1 MNRMCRL
8 GEAEELLS
16 EMDFSDVADDIAE
29 TEEDRIY
36 NENHDKIY
44 FNLGWDGIKY
54 IIRSSTQR

>member
-1 MNRMCRL
+1 MGKSSKNKTFL
-8 GEAEELLS
+8 GQY
-16 EMDFSDVADDIAE
+16 
-29 TEEDRIY
+29 RIY